1 MSTATHTVGVNDT
14 RPDVAPG
21 EFGLRLQKSD
31 GTSAHAAD
39 VKLSKRANKC
49 RTLRKHSTDL
59 YADTCK
65 GEESQNYLLC
75 ESNLHFLR

>member
-39 VKLSKRANKC
+39 VKEQKSKQMPDIKE
-49 RTLRKHSTDL
+49 TFD
-59 YADTCK
+59 
-65 GEESQNYLLC
+65 
-75 ESNLHFLR
+75 